1 MEIPV
6 PLRGAIVAMTRDHV
20 IGLDGRLPW
29 HYSDDLRR
37 FKRRTMGCAIIMGR
51 KTWESI
57 GSRALPGRRNIVV
70 TRKGVR
76 GVECHGSV
84 GEALGACGEDDS
96 WIIGGGQ
103 VYRSAMPLLNLLDVT
118 WVPDRIGAPEAVTFP
133 TIDPGLWRVSAEE
146 PLEGD
151 SGLLNTVYLR
161 R

>member
-1 MEIPV
+1 MENPV

-20 IGLDGRLPW
+20 IGLEGRLPW
-29 HYSDDLRR
+29 HYPDDLKR
-37 FKRRTMGCAIIMGR
+37 FKRRTMGCTIIMGR

-57 GSRALPGRRNIVV
+57 GSTALPGRRNIVV
-70 TRKGVR
+70 TRKGVG

-84 GEALGACGEDDS
+84 GEALDACGGSDS

-118 WVPDRIGAPEAVTFP
+118 WVPDRIGAPGAVTFP
-133 TIDPGLWRVSAEE
+133 PIDPDLWEASAEG

-151 SGLLNTVYLR
+151 SGLRNTVYIR